1 MVAVCTPLDQR
12 LSEYSPQWT
21 DFGRLLGD
29 IAMALAALDPT
40 TVWPIEGAS
49 GTTIGQVSLA
59 DFVHKFGN
67 ITWTLT
73 DKNYSA
79 LNGGVG
85 EVLSQF
91 QAKVWESAAE
101 EIRASDF
108 AVYMAWPQRQGA
120 TYLALHETAH
130 TTELGLQLN
139 SMLYDQFIH
148 LGGAAGSYSKSAQ
161 WLYNEAAANLIALEV
176 ADAIGFPMLP
186 HPTGGF
192 ANAIARPEPV

>member
-1 MVAVCTPLDQR
+1 MVAVCTPLDQT
-12 LSEYSPQWT
+12 LSDYSPQWA
-21 DFGRLLGD
+21 DFGQLLGE
-29 IAMALAALDPT
+29 IATALAALDPA
-40 TVWPIEGAS
+40 TVWPIQGTS

-59 DFVHKFGN
+59 DFTHKFGN

-73 DKNYSA
+73 DKDYSA

-108 AVYMAWPQRQGA
+108 ATYMAWPRREGA

-130 TTELGLQLN
+130 TTDLGLQLN

-161 WLYNEAAANLIALEV
+161 WLYNEAAANSIALTV
-176 ADAIGFPMLP
+176 ADAIGFSMLP
-186 HPTGGF
+186 NPTAGF